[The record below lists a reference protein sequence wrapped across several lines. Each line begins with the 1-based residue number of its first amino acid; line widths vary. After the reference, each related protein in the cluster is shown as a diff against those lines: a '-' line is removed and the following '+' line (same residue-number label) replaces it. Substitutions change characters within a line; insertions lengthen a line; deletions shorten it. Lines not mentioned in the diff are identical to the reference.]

1 MHEIIQPE
9 GLWDPRPIFAQVVR
23 SGNQVFIAGQTSVD
37 RNGKTVGEGDIE
49 AQTRQVFDNLDTALR
64 SVGATFDDVV
74 NLTVY
79 CTDLDSQLP
88 TVAAYR
94 GRYFSEPVASTT
106 LQVSRLVRAGVA
118 PGDRGG
124 GDPYVATIV
133 AEPAPA
139 LRPCLRSGRHRGP
152 GP

>member
-1 MHEIIQPE
+1 MHEIVQPE
-9 GLWDPRPIFAQVVR
+9 GLWDPRPIFAQVVK

-74 NLTVY
+74 NITVY
-79 CTDLDSQLP
+79 CTDLDTQLP

-94 GRYFSEPVASTT
+94 SRYFSEPVVSTT
-106 LQVSRLVRAGVA
+106 LQVSRLVR
-118 PGDRGG
+118 REWLLEIE
-124 GDPYVATIV
+124 ATV
-133 AEPAPA
+133 VLP
-139 LRPCLRSGRHRGP
+139 
-152 GP
+152 